1 MSDQYRPIDCNLHS
15 QYELYIMH
23 HELLRMAW
31 LDEQGQEHLDLLMPT
46 DIRTELG
53 AEYLICENNHD
64 MATKIRLD
72 RIVRAAPVK
81 GA

>member
-23 HELLRMAW
+23 HEMLRMAW
-31 LDEQGQEHLDLLMPT
+31 LDEQGREHLDLLMPK

-53 AEYLICENNHD
+53 AEYIICENSHD
-64 MATKIRLD
+64 ITTKIRLD

-81 GA
+81 GI

>member
-31 LDEQGQEHLDLLMPT
+31 LDELGQEHLDLLMPK
-46 DIRTELG
+46 DMLTELG
-53 AEYLICENNHD
+53 AEYIVCENNHD
-64 MATKIRLD
+64 MDVKIRLD

>member
-23 HELLRMAW
+23 REQLRMAW
-31 LDEQGQEHLDLLMPT
+31 LDEQGQEHLDLLMPK

-53 AEYLICENNHD
+53 AEYIICENGHHV
-64 MATKIRLD
+64 TEKIRLD
-72 RIVRAAPVK
+72 RIVRATPMK